1 MPQVKFKSIL
11 TISKVYGRGGRK
23 GVWFFDPEKK
33 ILEFDPQKKFFLY
46 IRKWING
53 KFSIL
58 GLQSQ
63 KCGFFTNKPKI
74 SKICFVSKNSTF
86 LTQ

>member
-33 ILEFDPQKKFFLY
+33 ILEFDPEKKIFLY
-46 IRKWING
+46 IRKGVFG
-53 KFSIL
+53 KFWISELSYTI
-58 GLQSQ
+58 
-63 KCGFFTNKPKI
+63 FT
-74 SKICFVSKNSTF
+74 
-86 LTQ
+86 